1 MPAQAGIPL
10 IVIPAKAGIQGF
22 QPPFWTPACAG
33 VTMRGAGVTRERFV
47 IPAEAGIQG
56 FQPLYWTPAYAGV
69 TMRGAGV
76 TMRGA
81 GVTMRGRRG
90 DDEGPPG

>member
-1 MPAQAGIPL
+1 
-10 IVIPAKAGIQGF
+10 
-22 QPPFWTPACAG
+22 
-33 VTMRGAGVTRERFV
+33 MRGAGVTRERFV

-76 TMRGA
+76 TMRGV
-81 GVTMRGRRG
+81 GVTRERFVI
-90 DDEGPPG
+90 PG

>member
-1 MPAQAGIPL
+1 
-10 IVIPAKAGIQGF
+10 
-22 QPPFWTPACAG
+22 
-33 VTMRGAGVTRERFV
+33 MRGVGVTRERFV

-56 FQPLYWTPAYAGV
+56 FQPPFWTPAYAGV

-81 GVTMRGRRG
+81 GVTMRGVGVTRERFVI
-90 DDEGPPG
+90 PG

>member
-22 QPPFWTPACAG
+22 QPPYWTPAC
-33 VTMRGAGVTRERFV
+33 AGVTRERFV

-56 FQPLYWTPAYAGV
+56 FQPPFWTPAYAGV

-81 GVTMRGRRG
+81 GVTMRGVGVTRERFVI
-90 DDEGPPG
+90 PG